1 MRNASLALFA
11 LLTACSSNPQN
22 VAAEL
27 AAGYTAE
34 AAAVSAY
41 ASLPNADLAVLA
53 ELRACDQAAY
63 NVVSPVTKALTA
75 GTSVSDAMI
84 ANAQASL
91 TAATACLAKLGVKI

>member
-11 LLTACSSNPQN
+11 LLTACSSNPQT
-22 VAAEL
+22 VGAEL
-27 AAGYTAE
+27 SASYTAE

-41 ASLPNADLAVLA
+41 ASLPNADPAVVA
-53 ELRACDQAAY
+53 KLRACDQAVY
-63 NVVSPVTKALTA
+63 DVVSPVTKALAA

-91 TAATACLAKLGVKI
+91 TDATACLAQLGVKI